1 MTVSLTDNWPILAT
15 IGLRAS
21 QAIHRRDRASS
32 MAKTDRLLK
41 LAQSLMGEHRWR
53 EAVKLLKKDP
63 ARLEKDWK
71 LLWNLGWS
79 YFKLERIDDAGKYL
93 KRAANLAP
101 NNHAC
106 KFALGVVYLEKKQ
119 YKKAESLLFEALQIK
134 ESYVARISL
143 AFAYLKQGKVSET
156 EKTHLDGIRLRPK
169 QSKRYE
175 AYGNFL
181 SDVGCEAEAERM
193 SQKAQELKLIN

>member
-1 MTVSLTDNWPILAT
+1 
-15 IGLRAS
+15 
-21 QAIHRRDRASS
+21 

-63 ARLEKDWK
+63 ALLEKGWK

-79 YFKLERIDDAGKYL
+79 YFKLERLDDAGKYL

-101 NNHAC
+101 ENHAC
-106 KFALGVVYLEKKQ
+106 KVALGLVYLEKKQ
-119 YKKAESLLFEALQIK
+119 YKKAESLLLEALQIK

-143 AFAYLKQGKVSET
+143 AFAYLEQGKVSEA

-175 AYGNFL
+175 AYGHFL
-181 SDVGCEAEAERM
+181 SDVGSEAEAEAERM
-193 SQKAQELKLIN
+193 NQKAQELKRIN